1 MRQRSG
7 DAQAKAQ
14 RVEQCDR
21 TWSCG
26 FLWSNG
32 QCMKA
37 DVEKLAR
44 GAETRWNRA
53 LENVAED
60 SSL

>member
-1 MRQRSG
+1 
-7 DAQAKAQ
+7 
-14 RVEQCDR
+14 
-21 TWSCG
+21 
-26 FLWSNG
+26 
-32 QCMKA
+32 MKA

-44 GAETRWNRA
+44 EAETRWNRA

>member
-1 MRQRSG
+1 MQ
-7 DAQAKAQ
+7 
-14 RVEQCDR
+14 
-21 TWSCG
+21 
-26 FLWSNG
+26 
-32 QCMKA
+32 A

-60 SSL
+60 SSLQLDADIGHNTDV

>member
-1 MRQRSG
+1 
-7 DAQAKAQ
+7 
-14 RVEQCDR
+14 
-21 TWSCG
+21 
-26 FLWSNG
+26 
-32 QCMKA
+32 MKA

-44 GAETRWNRA
+44 EVETRWNRA